1 MKKIYILIT
10 LSLMILVSCTEKR
23 LEPITESLGMP
34 TVPTEISVEPV
45 SGGVVISYRVP
56 DVEDIL
62 GVKAV
67 YSLADGKQR
76 EVISSYYNNQVRIM
90 GYDDMEEHEA
100 VLYTV
105 NRAME

>member
-45 SGGVVISYRVP
+45 SGGVVISC
-56 DVEDIL
+56 
-62 GVKAV
+62 
-67 YSLADGKQR
+67 S
-76 EVISSYYNNQVRIM
+76 
-90 GYDDMEEHEA
+90 
-100 VLYTV
+100 
-105 NRAME
+105 

>member
-1 MKKIYILIT
+1 M
-10 LSLMILVSCTEKR
+10 
-23 LEPITESLGMP
+23 
-34 TVPTEISVEPV
+34 
-45 SGGVVISYRVP
+45 
-56 DVEDIL
+56 

-105 NRAME
+105 NRAMELSEPVTVSFTPLESSISKVSKSMKIIRDFGRSSIQLDE